1 MGVSKTHPLLDV
13 YLSLLLY
20 KSSARS
26 LHQNLVEG
34 QWLAIIPKHIKRQKF
49 EYCVQQH
56 NLIQLPLCRL
66 SSLSFSGHRPP
77 YLHGRAGKTITETL
91 PFSLYQGPHHYS
103 TFQHWLHGSLHK
115 PRIRNHHIHHL
126 PPPPYHL
133 SLQLQLQLQLLSHHE
148 TLAFEVLR
156 LNNPYVHQA
165 LVSFSK
171 NCTVRALIVDFFCTP
186 ALSVAVELKI
196 PAYYFFTSGACVLD
210 SFLYLP
216 TIHRNTTKSLKDL
229 NTNLEFP
236 GLPPIP
242 SADMAKPMLD
252 RNDEAYEGFLNA
264 SNHLPKSAGIIVNT
278 FELLEPR
285 AIKTISDGLCVP
297 DEPTPPLYC
306 IGPLI
311 AADNRTSGDGGSHDC
326 LKWLNSQ
333 PSQSVVFLCFG
344 SLGLFSADQLNEI
357 AVGLERSGQRF
368 LWVVRSPPAEDQSKW
383 FLTPP
388 EPDLDVL
395 LPQGFLDRT
404 KERGLVVKSWA
415 PQACP
420 MVAWPLYAE
429 QRFNRVVLVEEMK
442 LALPMNESEDGFVS
456 AAEVEKRVRELM
468 DSEQGNS
475 VRMQVLAMK
484 AAAEAAMSEGC
495 SLARSRS
502 LSHTHTIHKVMEA
515 IVLYPSPGI
524 GHLISMVELGKLIL
538 SHHPSFSIIILNT
551 TPPFN
556 TGSTAP
562 YIRHISVTTPFITF
576 HHLPAISIPL
586 DPDSYPSMEAITFE
600 LLRLNTPNVRHALH
614 SISLTTTIAAF
625 IIDMF
630 CTPALPIG
638 SQLKI
643 PTYYFFTSGAGC
655 LSLLPLSTNNSPKHN
670 QKTSREYE
678 CFIEFFSQMPNS
690 EGIIVNT
697 FESLESKALKAISDG
712 LCLPDRRTPPIFCI
726 GPLIASDD
734 HRGGGDGNVHE
745 CLKWLDSQPSQSV
758 VFLCFGS
765 LGLFSV
771 EQLKEV
777 AVGLERSGQRF
788 LWVVRSP
795 PTEDKSKIFFPTP
808 DPDLD
813 SLLPDGFL
821 GRIKGRGFVVK
832 SWAPQVEV
840 LKHESVGGF
849 VTHCGWNSVLEAVCA
864 GVPMVAWPLYAEQ
877 RLNRVLLVEE
887 MKLALTMNESE
898 NEFVMAIEVEKRIRE
913 LMESK
918 EGKMVRDRAKAAGDN
933 ARAAMSEGGSSLAA
947 VGKLVESMKRH

>member
-1 MGVSKTHPLLDV
+1 
-13 YLSLLLY
+13 
-20 KSSARS
+20 
-26 LHQNLVEG
+26 
-34 QWLAIIPKHIKRQKF
+34 
-49 EYCVQQH
+49 
-56 NLIQLPLCRL
+56 
-66 SSLSFSGHRPP
+66 
-77 YLHGRAGKTITETL
+77 
-91 PFSLYQGPHHYS
+91 
-103 TFQHWLHGSLHK
+103 
-115 PRIRNHHIHHL
+115 
-126 PPPPYHL
+126 
-133 SLQLQLQLQLLSHHE
+133 
-148 TLAFEVLR
+148 
-156 LNNPYVHQA
+156 
-165 LVSFSK
+165 
-171 NCTVRALIVDFFCTP
+171 
-186 ALSVAVELKI
+186 
-196 PAYYFFTSGACVLD
+196 
-210 SFLYLP
+210 
-216 TIHRNTTKSLKDL
+216 
-229 NTNLEFP
+229 
-236 GLPPIP
+236 
-242 SADMAKPMLD
+242 
-252 RNDEAYEGFLNA
+252 
-264 SNHLPKSAGIIVNT
+264 
-278 FELLEPR
+278 
-285 AIKTISDGLCVP
+285 
-297 DEPTPPLYC
+297 
-306 IGPLI
+306 
-311 AADNRTSGDGGSHDC
+311 
-326 LKWLNSQ
+326 
-333 PSQSVVFLCFG
+333 
-344 SLGLFSADQLNEI
+344 
-357 AVGLERSGQRF
+357 
-368 LWVVRSPPAEDQSKW
+368 
-383 FLTPP
+383 
-388 EPDLDVL
+388 
-395 LPQGFLDRT
+395 
-404 KERGLVVKSWA
+404 
-415 PQACP
+415 
-420 MVAWPLYAE
+420 
-429 QRFNRVVLVEEMK
+429 
-442 LALPMNESEDGFVS
+442 
-456 AAEVEKRVRELM
+456 
-468 DSEQGNS
+468 
-475 VRMQVLAMK
+475 
-484 AAAEAAMSEGC
+484 
-495 SLARSRS
+495 
-502 LSHTHTIHKVMEA
+502 MEA

-562 YIRHISVTTPFITF
+562 YIRHISATTPFITF

-638 SQLKI
+638 AQLKI

-655 LSLLPLSTNNSPKHN
+655 LAYFLYLPTIHRNTTKGFKDLNTLLEIPCLPPIPSSDVPKPMLVR
-670 QKTSREYE
+670 TSREYE

-745 CLKWLDSQPSQSV
+745 CLTWLDSQPSQSV

-765 LGLFSV
+765 LGLFSA

-795 PTEDKSKIFFPTP
+795 PTEDKSKIFFATP

-887 MKLALTMNESE
+887 MKLALAMNESE
-898 NEFVMAIEVEKRIRE
+898 DEFVTAIEVEKRIKE

-918 EGKMVRDRAKAAGDN
+918 EGKMIRDRAKAAGDN

-947 VGKLVESMKRH
+947 VGKLVELWKRH